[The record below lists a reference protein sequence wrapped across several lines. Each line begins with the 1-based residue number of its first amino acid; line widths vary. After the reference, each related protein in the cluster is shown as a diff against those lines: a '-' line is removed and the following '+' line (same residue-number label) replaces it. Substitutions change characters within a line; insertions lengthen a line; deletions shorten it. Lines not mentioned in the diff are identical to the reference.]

1 MALAFSKYEIDHHI
15 LKLIVGV
22 IALTLANLTAF
33 FSSTPIE
40 SISASYHEGGRARDI
55 FVGFLFAI
63 SAFLLAYNG
72 RSLPEMVL
80 SKTAAIAAMGVAM
93 FPCQCG
99 DRVEVIPYVHAISA
113 AIMFLILGV
122 FCGIF
127 YSRARAKHRRE
138 ADWRAY
144 IYAICGA
151 VIVVAVGVLAL
162 DGVTGG
168 RISSSLE
175 RLTFYGE
182 RAALMAFGI
191 SWLVASRVLPV
202 LTAADERVPVLPVV
216 KDTTA
221 RR

>member
-1 MALAFSKYEIDHHI
+1 MNLSFTRYEIDHHI
-15 LKLIVGV
+15 LKLIVGI

-40 SISASYHEGGRARDI
+40 SISASYHEGGWARDI

-72 RSLPEMVL
+72 SSAAEMIL
-80 SKTAAIAAMGVAM
+80 SKLAAIAAIGVAM

-99 DRVEVIPYVHAISA
+99 DRVEIIPYIHAISA
-113 AIMFLILGV
+113 ALMFLILAGFCV
-122 FCGIF
+122 FF

-144 IYAICGA
+144 IYAVCGV
-151 VIVVAVGVLAL
+151 VIVVAIAVLGL
-162 DGVTGG
+162 DGVMGG
-168 RISSSLE
+168 RISSSVE

-182 RAALMAFGI
+182 RAGLIAFGV
-191 SWLVASRVLPV
+191 SWLVASRVLPL
-202 LTAADERVPVLPVV
+202 LTAADERVSVLPIV
-216 KDTTA
+216 KGTA
-221 RR
+221 GPL